1 MTTETEEQILDWIE
15 EVNLLI
21 ELEQSTSNDPKELQ
35 WMNLEIE
42 LHQEKLI
49 NLEKKY
55 ITNARVKN

>member
-1 MTTETEEQILDWIE
+1 MITETEEQILDWIE

-55 ITNARVKN
+55 ITNARIKN

>member
-55 ITNARVKN
+55 ITNARIKN

>member
-21 ELEQSTSNDPKELQ
+21 ELEQSTSNDPKQLQ
-35 WMNLEIE
+35 WMHLEIE
-42 LHQEKLI
+42 SHQEKLI

-55 ITNARVKN
+55 ITNSRVKN

>member
-1 MTTETEEQILDWIE
+1 VITETEEQILDWIE

-55 ITNARVKN
+55 ITNARIKN

>member
-1 MTTETEEQILDWIE
+1 MITETEEQILDWIE

-21 ELEQSTSNDPKELQ
+21 ELEQSTSNDPKQLQ

>member
-21 ELEQSTSNDPKELQ
+21 ELEQSTSNDPKQLQ

>member
-1 MTTETEEQILDWIE
+1 MITETEEQILDWIE

-21 ELEQSTSNDPKELQ
+21 ELEQSTSNDPKQLQ

-42 LHQEKLI
+42 LHQETLI
-49 NLEKKY
+49 NLDKKY

>member
-1 MTTETEEQILDWIE
+1 MITETEEQILDWIE

-21 ELEQSTSNDPKELQ
+21 ELEQSTSNDPKQLQ

-55 ITNARVKN
+55 ITNARIKN

>member
-21 ELEQSTSNDPKELQ
+21 ELEQSTTNDPIELK